1 MHDTPKQLSA
11 IISAL
16 GGPSIQVE
24 DIEWA
29 IDLPVGKKLMDWIAA
44 QLLDDEI
51 DDDRSCQVALRNIAL
66 EDGEVDMCVI
76 FAVKIIHRL
85 TATKFESCRTQECI
99 ECHQSGYAD

>member
-1 MHDTPKQLSA
+1 MMNQHTPSQLSA

-29 IDLPVGKKLMDWIAA
+29 IDLPAGKKLVDWIAA

-51 DDDRSCQVALRNIAL
+51 KDGEGAYQAALHNIAL
-66 EDGEVDMCVI
+66 EAGEVDMCVLLSLGI
-76 FAVKIIHRL
+76 VMHRL
-85 TATKFESCRTQECI
+85 TAAKAESCRT
-99 ECHQSGYAD
+99 A